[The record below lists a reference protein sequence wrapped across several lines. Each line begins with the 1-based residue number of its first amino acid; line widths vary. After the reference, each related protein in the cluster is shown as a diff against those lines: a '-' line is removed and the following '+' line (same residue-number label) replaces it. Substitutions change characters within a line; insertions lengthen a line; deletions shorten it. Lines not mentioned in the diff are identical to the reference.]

1 MKNVL
6 LSKYL
11 DFRVASE
18 DTRSVMGGGG
28 SRQTYFLDEREEER
42 RLEKQN
48 TMMVGGVTHC
58 WLGWLSWFGH
68 CPKAGKVED

>member
-1 MKNVL
+1 
-6 LSKYL
+6 
-11 DFRVASE
+11 
-18 DTRSVMGGGG
+18 MGGGG

>member
-1 MKNVL
+1 
-6 LSKYL
+6 
-11 DFRVASE
+11 
-18 DTRSVMGGGG
+18 MGGCE
-28 SRQTYFLDEREEER
+28 SRQTYFLDEIEEL